1 MTGMVVQFDGDGSE
15 EQCQKLVISTLTKR
29 ILESCLKIM
38 KDSYVDEDLDSLHV
52 RLESKNRAD
61 QKTTL
66 TVTTTTKK
74 TDFGP
79 IQKGASNNQSC

>member
-38 KDSYVDEDLDSLHV
+38 KDSYEDEDLDLLHV
-52 RLESKNRAD
+52 GLESKNRAD
-61 QKTTL
+61 QKTTI